1 MAADLEKVLSA
12 LVPAGVRFIVI
23 GGWAAA
29 LHGSA
34 RSMRDVDVVYDRSRA
49 NLQALVTALRPHAPY
64 LRGAPP
70 GLPFVFDER
79 TVHMGLNFTLSTSLG
94 SLDLLGEVAGGGNYA
109 ALLERSLEVEAF
121 G

>member
-1 MAADLEKVLSA
+1 MPADLERVLSV
-12 LVPAGVRFIVI
+12 LVPARVQFILI

-34 RSMRDVDVVYDRSRA
+34 RSTLDVDVVYSRSGE
-49 NLQALVTALRPHAPY
+49 NIKALVASLGPYAPY

-79 TVHMGLNFTLSTSLG
+79 TVRMGLNFTLNTLLG
-94 SLDLLGEVAGGGNYA
+94 SLDLLGEVPSGRGY
-109 ALLERSLEVEAF
+109 
-121 G
+121 